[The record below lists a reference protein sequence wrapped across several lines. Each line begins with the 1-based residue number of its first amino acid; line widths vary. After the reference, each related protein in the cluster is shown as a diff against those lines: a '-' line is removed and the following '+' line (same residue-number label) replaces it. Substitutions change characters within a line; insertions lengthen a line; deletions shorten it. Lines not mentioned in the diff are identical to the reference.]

1 MPAWIQIILAII
13 PLAAKLIDKFVPSH
27 VTKKRE
33 FKSKKKAMDF
43 CGKTIEQIRH
53 VSVHRGWIKE
63 EKQ

>member
-33 FKSKKKAMDF
+33 FKSKKKALAQLQ
-43 CGKTIEQIRH
+43 EWL
-53 VSVHRGWIKE
+53 S
-63 EKQ
+63 